1 MQGREGP
8 PIPSLG
14 DNFASQ
20 NSLLDQK
27 PSDLPMTAQEQ
38 TAYARATRQ
47 PFLHVPVKPKDPQAG
62 LLGRISQ
69 LESERRD
76 GGKRVSEKVNAYHAE
91 LEKERFIER
100 ERDRRLMEQRQQ
112 QMFQQVR
119 VLDNSK
125 QHIDEIV

>member
-1 MQGREGP
+1 
-8 PIPSLG
+8 
-14 DNFASQ
+14 
-20 NSLLDQK
+20 
-27 PSDLPMTAQEQ
+27 
-38 TAYARATRQ
+38 
-47 PFLHVPVKPKDPQAG
+47 
-62 LLGRISQ
+62 
-69 LESERRD
+69 
-76 GGKRVSEKVNAYHAE
+76 VNAYHAE